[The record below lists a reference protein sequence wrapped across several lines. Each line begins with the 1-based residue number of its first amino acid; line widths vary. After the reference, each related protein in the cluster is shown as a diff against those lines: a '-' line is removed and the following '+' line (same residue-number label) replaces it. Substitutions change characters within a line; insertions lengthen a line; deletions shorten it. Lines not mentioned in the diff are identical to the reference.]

1 MRIENFKS
9 RMANRDMMAGTFLKT
24 PAYELVEV
32 LATSELDFICIDM
45 EHSPFDRART
55 DACLAVARA
64 LDFPVL
70 GAGDAFC
77 TPNRVAGVGHGR
89 GGRGGTAYHHVEQ
102 AKDLVR
108 AAHFGP
114 GGRGFAGA
122 TRWAGYGTQNMAEVL
137 AQSARQTV
145 VIAQIEEPEALENVE
160 EIAATPGVDG
170 LFLGPSDMSVS
181 MGFSDTNSEQLRAA
195 LARCGAAAEA
205 SGKAYMTFVPNASK
219 AADWAQ
225 FGAHMFFVG
234 SEQGWMKSGANADA
248 SGIHALG

>member
-70 GAGDAFC
+70 VRVTHFAPQTVLQVLDMGAVGV
-77 TPNRVAGVGHGR
+77 VAPHII
-89 GGRGGTAYHHVEQ
+89 TAEQ

-122 TRWAGYGTQNMAEVL
+122 TRWAGYGSQNMAEVL

-160 EIAATPGVDG
+160 QIAATPGVDG

-181 MGFSDTNSEQLRAA
+181 MGYSDTNSEELRAA
-195 LARCGAAAEA
+195 LARCGAAAEV
-205 SGKAYMTFVPNASK
+205 SGKAYMTFVPNAAK

-225 FGAHMFFVG
+225 FGAHMFFIG
-234 SEQGWMKSGANADA
+234 SEQGWMKSGANTDA
-248 SGIHALG
+248 EGIHALG